1 MPYDIR
7 TLESPTHP
15 IKIKRTASKAT
26 VALADGCTRLDDG
39 FQLQIGLAEIHV
51 PRMWVERHPHKKDSQ
66 VNHSLIVIYY
76 LYITTHTQ
84 KFH

>member
-15 IKIKRTASKAT
+15 IRIKRTASKAT

-51 PRMWVERHPHKKDSQ
+51 PRMWVERHPYKKDSQ
-66 VNHSLIVIYY
+66 VKLI
-76 LYITTHTQ
+76 
-84 KFH
+84 KF